1 MKPTI
6 EQLHTSPNYELI
18 ESFHIDEMGKFL
30 MRELGMKQPEN
41 SPKKSKLTLNRI
53 IFLLIFAGIGG
64 AVGWSI
70 GKFIPKSEGGFTV
83 LTSQFGLAFLAFF
96 VVLLPIHEGIHAVVF
111 KELRAKKV
119 GFGWST
125 KSMIVYAY
133 AQKFVM
139 TLRENSWVAAM
150 PFIVITISL
159 VILWYLFPQWQLFWG
174 TSLFLHTSACIGD
187 FILIQYYLKNKNYL
201 IYTYDDIE
209 GEKRSYFFKEVR
221 Q

>member
-1 MKPTI
+1 
-6 EQLHTSPNYELI
+6 
-18 ESFHIDEMGKFL
+18 
-30 MRELGMKQPEN
+30 
-41 SPKKSKLTLNRI
+41 
-53 IFLLIFAGIGG
+53 
-64 AVGWSI
+64 
-70 GKFIPKSEGGFTV
+70 
-83 LTSQFGLAFLAFF
+83 
-96 VVLLPIHEGIHAVVF
+96 
-111 KELRAKKV
+111 
-119 GFGWST
+119 
-125 KSMIVYAY
+125 MIVYAY

>member
-111 KELRAKKV
+111 KALRAKKV
-119 GFGWST
+119 GFGLST

>member
-6 EQLHTSPNYELI
+6 EQLHNSPNYELI

-30 MRELGMKQPEN
+30 MRELGMKQPEKT
-41 SPKKSKLTLNRI
+41 SEKPKLTVKKLL
-53 IFLLIFAGIGG
+53 FLLVFVGIGA
-64 AVGWSI
+64 AVGWGI
-70 GKFIPKSEGGFTV
+70 GKLIPKSDGGLDTV
-83 LTSQFGLAFLAFF
+83 FSQFSLAFLAFF
-96 VVLLPIHEGIHAVVF
+96 VVVLPIHEGIHAIVF
-111 KELRAKKV
+111 KALGAKKV

-133 AQKFVM
+133 AQKFTM

-159 VILWYLFPQWQLFWG
+159 AVLWYLFPQWQVFWG
-174 TSLFLHTSACIGD
+174 MSLFLHTTACIGD
-187 FILIQYYLKNKNYL
+187 FILIQYYLKNKQHL

-209 GEKRSYFFKEVR
+209 GEKRSYFFREVVH
-221 Q
+221 